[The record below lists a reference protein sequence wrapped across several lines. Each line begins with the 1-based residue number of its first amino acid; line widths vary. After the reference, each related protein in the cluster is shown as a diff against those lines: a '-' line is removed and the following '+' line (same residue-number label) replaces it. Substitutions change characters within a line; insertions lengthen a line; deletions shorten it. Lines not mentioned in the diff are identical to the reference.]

1 MQGTKYGEEV
11 AEARQRSH
19 PPGLTHLAGV
29 LLAAVRLVVLLATA
43 AGAGRTDHFV
53 TFGIFRCSMIALYGR
68 AHFTSFFR
76 SLRRVWRGCAGWI
89 T

>member
-1 MQGTKYGEEV
+1 MEKRLQKPV
-11 AEARQRSH
+11 S
-19 PPGLTHLAGV
+19 GLTHLVGV